1 MKQSRTPRAGK
12 SRSRTRTRVGVIG
25 AGRVGSAIAW
35 HCQRLGYR
43 ISGVSDRRPRQA
55 WVVYGLLKLAYRR
68 LRPRDVAAESD
79 VLFLT
84 VPDAHVG
91 PEFEAVSRWL
101 LPGTIVVHCSGTFGV
116 EVFRGAHEQGLET
129 LALHPIQ
136 TFSSHAQAITSLK
149 GCYFALEG
157 TRRGLRFGRR
167 LVRQLRGGHI
177 VVRGSRRPLYHAMC
191 VFASNFL
198 NALLDASEVIARR
211 LELPRARAARMLRPL
226 TRTVLENAA
235 EFGAVATLT
244 GPVQRG
250 DAETVRRQL
259 SALRMD
265 VPELVPMYRVLTLRL
280 ADMAR
285 RQGVDRMALRRL
297 RAVVGGGEQ

>member
-1 MKQSRTPRAGK
+1 MSRVTKRNPAARPGA
-12 SRSRTRTRVGVIG
+12 SRMRVGIIG

-43 ISGVSDRRPRQA
+43 ISGVTDRRPRQA
-55 WVVYGLLKLAYRR
+55 WVVYGLLKLPYRR
-68 LRPRDVAAESD
+68 LRSRDVAAESD

-84 VPDAHVG
+84 VPDTHLW

-101 LPGTIVVHCSGTFGV
+101 LPGTIVAHCSGTFGV
-116 EVFRGAHEQGLET
+116 DVFKGAHEQGLET

-136 TFSSHAQAITSLK
+136 SFSSHAQAIASLK

-157 TRRGLRFGRR
+157 TPRGLRFGRR

-177 VVRGSRRPLYHAMC
+177 VVRSGNRPLYHAMC
-191 VFASNFL
+191 VFGSNFV
-198 NALLDASEVIARR
+198 NALLDAVETIARQ
-211 LELPRARAARMLRPL
+211 LHLPRTRAVRMLRPL
-226 TRTVLENAA
+226 TQTVLDKAVEL
-235 EFGAVATLT
+235 GAVATLT

-259 SALRMD
+259 AALKRNA
-265 VPELVPMYRVLTLRL
+265 PELVPVYRVLSLRL
-280 ADMAR
+280 VDMSRGQGADR
-285 RQGVDRMALRRL
+285 TVLQKV
-297 RAVVGGGEQ
+297 RAAIESAGR

>member
-1 MKQSRTPRAGK
+1 MTRPGGSRL
-12 SRSRTRTRVGVIG
+12 RVGIIG

-35 HCQRLGYR
+35 HCRRLGYR

-55 WVVYGLLKLAYRR
+55 WVVYGLLKLPYRR
-68 LRPRDVAAESD
+68 LRSRDVAAQSD

-91 PEFEAVSRWL
+91 REFEAISRWL
-101 LPGTIVVHCSGTFGV
+101 LPGTIVAHCSGTLGV
-116 EVFRGAHEQGLET
+116 DVFRGAHEQGLET

-136 TFSSHAQAITSLK
+136 TFASHAQAIASLK

-157 TRRGLRFGRR
+157 TPRGLRFGRR
-167 LVRQLRGGHI
+167 LVRQLRGGYI
-177 VVRGSRRPLYHAMC
+177 VVRGGSRPLYHAMC
-191 VFASNFL
+191 VFASNFVS
-198 NALLDASEVIARR
+198 ALLDAAETIARR
-211 LELPRARAARMLRPL
+211 LKLPRTRAVRMLRPL
-226 TRTVLENAA
+226 TQTVLDNAV
-235 EFGAVATLT
+235 ELGAVATLT

-259 SALRMD
+259 AALRRS
-265 VPELVPMYRVLTLRL
+265 VPELVPVYRALTLRL

-285 RQGVDRMALRRL
+285 RQGASGPALRKL
-297 RAVVGGGEQ
+297 RAAVESGAR